1 MKNELATI
9 NNSKFLMNN
18 SSSMYTAEN
27 TSNSKI
33 NKKRNRLNPKEESK
47 YLYYSNFDFQRRGKS
62 YNDHKNPKTLKR
74 KSLYLTDIMNTTY
87 NDKETNLKG
96 TFELTSINHKIRQR
110 QISNESLPSIISYN
124 KYIKNPQCF
133 TCCDTRL
140 SPKYLTKLYNDQQR
154 KKDIDELITNKKVKI
169 NSVRDDKNNYLRK
182 TNEIK
187 RIKYEINLKKEAIIE
202 YKDNLKNH
210 INSINYTISTIK
222 SYKENLQTN
231 FLNKYNENLRIL
243 NGVLRDEKIKTDKQ
257 NLELLNLKQ
266 DVSDL
271 QLLIR
276 KKEAALVKLKKWIIL
291 QIYIKEGE
299 KVKSEN
305 LKDILEKKYNNQSI
319 FETPEEVD
327 IIFTQK
333 ENKNIRLMN
342 DYNKHIEENKI
353 YMKELDELKSH
364 EGNIKLGMKNA
375 ISDKEQ
381 TLMNLMKRRKE
392 LNNSLN
398 ELKALKNKYYQLNNT
413 AYLNKRSKS
422 VNNKIFNIN
431 NNPEGLI
438 LKNEL
443 GIYYKSTNI
452 HNNIFVL
459 IDCIYNIIILNDI
472 NGLTF
477 NTSSINDIN
486 NINISKSRKANIQM
500 KIIEIGL
507 NHLYSS
513 IQEKINKDKNNL
525 KIIQDTCNLIDLYHK
540 RINGKKNK
548 AEQEYKRAKLMDKI
562 EEKNKKVYFLPR
574 GKIEKYNMI
583 SIKKVK
589 DKEKLKNK
597 KVVKQIDIWDF
608 LHDQNPDDFLK
619 NQD

>member
-1 MKNELATI
+1 MKNELLSI

-33 NKKRNRLNPKEESK
+33 TNKKNRLNSKEETK
-47 YLYYSNFDFQRRGKS
+47 YLISSKFDFHRRGQS
-62 YNDHKNPKTLKR
+62 FNIYKNPKTLK
-74 KSLYLTDIMNTTY
+74 KSLYLTDMNTTY
-87 NDKETNLKG
+87 NEKEPNLRG
-96 TFELTSINHKIRQR
+96 TFELTSINHRIKQR
-110 QISNESLPSIISYN
+110 QISNDSLPNIATYN

-133 TCCDTRL
+133 TCCNTKL

-154 KKDIDELITNKKVKI
+154 KKDLDEIIDKKVKI
-169 NSVRDDKNNYLRK
+169 NTVRDDKNDYLRK
-182 TNEIK
+182 TNDIK

-231 FLNKYNENLRIL
+231 FLNKYNENLRVL
-243 NGVLRDEKIKTDKQ
+243 NGVLRDEKLKTDKQ
-257 NLELLNLKQ
+257 NLQLLNLKQ
-266 DVSDL
+266 DVAEL
-271 QLLIR
+271 QMAIR
-276 KKEAALVKLKKWIIL
+276 KKEAVLIKLKKWIHL

-299 KVKSEN
+299 KVKPEN
-305 LKDILEKKYNNQSI
+305 LKGFLEKKYNNQSI
-319 FETPEEVD
+319 FESPEELE
-327 IIFTQK
+327 IIFTHK
-333 ENKNIRLMN
+333 ENKNLRLMN
-342 DYNKHIEENKI
+342 DYNKIIEEKKV
-353 YMKELDELKSH
+353 YMKELNELKSH
-364 EGNIKLGMKNA
+364 EGNIKLDMKNA
-375 ISDKEQ
+375 ISGKET
-381 TLMNLMKRRKE
+381 TLMNLKKRRKE
-392 LNNSLN
+392 LDNSLN
-398 ELKALKNKYYQLNNT
+398 ELKSLKNTYFQINNIG
-413 AYLNKRSKS
+413 YLNKRSKS
-422 VNNKIFNIN
+422 VNNKIFYFE
-431 NNPEGLI
+431 NNPEGVI

-459 IDCIYNIIILNDI
+459 IDCIYSIIIHNDI

-477 NTSSINDIN
+477 SPNYINEIN
-486 NINISKSRKANIQM
+486 NINISKPKKANIQM

-525 KIIQDTCNLIDLYHK
+525 KIIQDTCYLIDLYHK

-548 AEQEYKRAKLMDKI
+548 AEQEYKRGRLMDKI

-597 KVVKQIDIWDF
+597 KVVKKIDIWDF